1 VQESPADTIVAPATA
16 AGESAL
22 SVVRIAGASALAIAA
37 EMFRGA
43 DLNVAESH
51 RAHHGWIVDRDGA
64 RIDEVLVLTLR
75 APAGYTGEDSA
86 EFFCHGSPQVV
97 EDVIAAALAA
107 GARMA
112 EPGEFTRRA
121 FLNGKLDLCQ
131 AEAVADLIAAQSR
144 AGRRAA
150 VAQLHGALSRRL
162 QQARSALLGVLSEVE
177 ASIDFVEEGLEFFD
191 REATARVATATA
203 AEVEALLDTAG
214 DGEMLRSG
222 VRVSLA
228 GAPNVGKSSLF
239 NRLVQSPRAL
249 VTEYPGTTRDVLR
262 ETLRLNGIAF
272 VVEDTAGLRHS
283 EDPVERLGVERS
295 RESHAEADIVIQVLD
310 ASRPL
315 TQVEIESVRTLT
327 AEDGVIVLNK
337 VDLLTRDESSQLLQN
352 PASAQA
358 FIARGCNAEEL
369 PACVAASAATGDG
382 VEALRGAL
390 LRQARVRRLTL
401 QNDAV
406 VAVNARH
413 REALLRAQDALRQFD
428 RDLES
433 QEPPEILATELRRAV
448 VALGEVSGENITE
461 EILDRVFARFCI
473 GK

>member
-1 VQESPADTIVAPATA
+1 VQESSADTIVAPATA

-22 SVVRIAGASALAIAA
+22 AVVRIAGASALQIAA
-37 EMFRGA
+37 GMFRGA
-43 DLNVAESH
+43 DLAGAESH
-51 RAHHGWIVDRDGA
+51 RVHHGWIVDRDGS

-75 APAGYTGEDSA
+75 APAGYTGEDSV

-107 GARMA
+107 GARVA

-150 VAQLHGALSRRL
+150 VAQLQGALSRRL
-162 QQARSALLGVLSEVE
+162 QQARNALLGVLSEVE

-191 REATARVATATA
+191 REAAASVAAA
-203 AEVEALLDTAG
+203 MGAEVQGLLDTAG

-228 GAPNVGKSSLF
+228 GAPNVGKSSVF
-239 NRLVQSPRAL
+239 NRLVESPRAL
-249 VTEYPGTTRDVLR
+249 VTEHPGTTRDVLR
-262 ETLRLNGIAF
+262 ETIRLNGVAF

-295 RESHAEADIVIQVLD
+295 RESHAGADIVIQVLD
-310 ASRPL
+310 ASRPP
-315 TQVEIESVRTLT
+315 TEAESEAIRTL
-327 AEDGVIVLNK
+327 AAADAVIVLNK
-337 VDLLTRDESSQLLQN
+337 VDLLTRVEAGRLLQDQAAVQEHVAR
-352 PASAQA
+352 AS
-358 FIARGCNAEEL
+358 NAAAL
-369 PACVAASAATGDG
+369 PACVAASAATGEG
-382 VEALRGAL
+382 IEALRGEL

-413 REALLRAQDALRQFD
+413 REALLRAHDALRQLD
-428 RDLES
+428 RDLGA